1 MNFLTHDSPVIRA
14 RILNL
19 LASSVPVLPAS
30 ALLSS
35 IHHAWP
41 FILNRLGDPETFV
54 VSAAAGLIEALS
66 RNVGDFMFRKVWDD
80 LWPKFR
86 SMLRE
91 LEGGEKSNALM
102 RSNKGGIGPESA
114 YTHSHRLYRSLLR
127 TMTFALKGVHEHE
140 PSYWEVLM
148 SFRRFLAS
156 HAHEEL
162 QKCAVDLYVQAAR
175 INPDGV
181 WLVLN
186 STSASTKPIMGF
198 MLKPEWQIEG
208 NMHLVFENMK

>member
-41 FILNRLGDPETFV
+41 FILNRLGDQETFV

-66 RNVGDFMFRKVWDD
+66 RNVGDYMFRKIWDD
-80 LWPKFR
+80 VLAQIR

-102 RSNKGGIGPESA
+102 RNNKGGVGPESA
-114 YTHSHRLYRSLLR
+114 THSIAYIGHYY
-127 TMTFALKGVHEHE
+127 G
-140 PSYWEVLM
+140 
-148 SFRRFLAS
+148 
-156 HAHEEL
+156 
-162 QKCAVDLYVQAAR
+162 Q
-175 INPDGV
+175 
-181 WLVLN
+181 
-186 STSASTKPIMGF
+186 
-198 MLKPEWQIEG
+198 
-208 NMHLVFENMK
+208 